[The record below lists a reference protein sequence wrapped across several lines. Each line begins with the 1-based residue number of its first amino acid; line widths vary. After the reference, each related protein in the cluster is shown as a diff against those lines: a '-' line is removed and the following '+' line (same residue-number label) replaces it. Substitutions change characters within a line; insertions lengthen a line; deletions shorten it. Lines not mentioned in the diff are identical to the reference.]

1 MLALL
6 INPLIVMFLLW
17 LFARHEA
24 ELSYPTIFL
33 VISGLTILVFLIG
46 LYHPL
51 IAFICYVFLLPI
63 VITRFFYVSLPKAS
77 IITVLF
83 LAWQLL
89 FHLAFGYITRPPS
102 LFTRHVA
109 THTEHPTG
117 GSTHVEHPQAPQHPA
132 TTAGQP
138 PSGGTGSRPTGP
150 ESRPDTAPA
159 GNAAAKQPASAPPAP
174 VYHYNFPTK
183 SGLVGRDFTRPL
195 TSQEQSAIARQIANG
210 QPTGTQAAPDG
221 YQYDNGVY
229 HYNFRT
235 KSGLIGRDFTRPLT
249 AEEQSALA
257 RQIANDES
265 TKP

>member
-24 ELSYPTIFL
+24 ELSYPIIFL
-33 VISGLTILVFLIG
+33 VIGALTILVFLIG
-46 LYHPL
+46 LQHPL
-51 IAFICYVFLLPI
+51 IAFICYVVLLPI

-89 FHLAFGYITRPPS
+89 FHLAVSYITRPPS
-102 LFTRHVA
+102 LLTQHVA
-109 THTEHPTG
+109 T
-117 GSTHVEHPQAPQHPA
+117 Q
-132 TTAGQP
+132 
-138 PSGGTGSRPTGP
+138 SGGTGSRPTGP
-150 ESRPDTAPA
+150 ESHPDTAPVRK
-159 GNAAAKQPASAPPAP
+159 AAAEQPASASPAP
-174 VYHYNFPTK
+174 
-183 SGLVGRDFTRPL
+183 
-195 TSQEQSAIARQIANG
+195 
-210 QPTGTQAAPDG
+210 
-221 YQYDNGVY
+221 VY

-257 RQIANDES
+257 RQIGNGQP